1 MRFFG
6 RRFLFVHRDENGDE
20 AGNPNY
26 TTTTSR
32 RRRRRGLYRS
42 RREGNR
48 LFDSFFLALLN
59 PL

>member
-32 RRRRRGLYRS
+32 RRRRRGL
-42 RREGNR
+42 
-48 LFDSFFLALLN
+48 
-59 PL
+59 